1 MASEGIFVH
10 ACEGMASLAAA
21 VAAAGGDA
29 GKLSGRTVGEACDT
43 ITPLFCSLGMALK
56 VRATAADGSS
66 ARSQVPARLSFLS
79 VDSRLHHCANAR
91 VRTRTLSCR
100 ALYSCPMRKR
110 NAAPRLGG
118 NMRVAVPR
126 ARHALRTL
134 VRLLTLPAPMDPV
147 LEVCGRRLHIQGDC
161 SC

>member
-66 ARSQVPARLSFLS
+66 AQSQVPVRLSFLS
-79 VDSRLHHCANAR
+79 IGSRLHHCANAR
-91 VRTRTLSCR
+91 VHTRPLNCR
-100 ALYSCPMRKR
+100 ALQLSNAQKKCRATPGWEHARRGPQGSSC
-110 NAAPRLGG
+110 APDVG
-118 NMRVAVPR
+118 ASTDTAR
-126 ARHALRTL
+126 A
-134 VRLLTLPAPMDPV
+134 
-147 LEVCGRRLHIQGDC
+147 CGSRP
-161 SC
+161 